1 MMEIIPAIL
10 TDDPVELDRLLLLV
24 KNIGA
29 TRVHIDILDNTLVAG
44 RTISGWEQLENK
56 NIGLD
61 IDVHFMTS
69 HPIGDASRWA
79 GVQNVSRMI
88 AHIES
93 DDPFSEFAKEMRMR
107 RIEPWIGINLET
119 DYLKLDQYIAQANGV
134 LCLTV
139 YPGEQGRAFL
149 PDACNKIKEF
159 HNAHPNIQIMADG
172 GINKETIS
180 HCRNTGV
187 THAVCGSAIIKSQN
201 PKESYLELLK

>member
-93 DDPFSEFAKEMRMR
+93 DDPFSEFADKMRER
-107 RIEPWIGINLET
+107 QIEPWVGINPGTDSARLDPHLENT
-119 DYLKLDQYIAQANGV
+119 HGV
-134 LCLTV
+134 VWLTV
-139 YPGEQGRAFL
+139 QPGKQGQQFL

>member
-56 NIGLD
+56 NIWLD

-69 HPIGDASRWA
+69 HPIGDASKWA

-93 DDPFSEFAKEMRMR
+93 DDPFSEFMDWYQSRNR
-107 RIEPWIGINLET
+107 L
-119 DYLKLDQYIAQANGV
+119 
-134 LCLTV
+134 
-139 YPGEQGRAFL
+139 F
-149 PDACNKIKEF
+149 KIR
-159 HNAHPNIQIMADG
+159 PI
-172 GINKETIS
+172 
-180 HCRNTGV
+180 HCTSKWSLVPYCVSWRTG
-187 THAVCGSAIIKSQN
+187 KSIFTRCMQ
-201 PKESYLELLK
+201 